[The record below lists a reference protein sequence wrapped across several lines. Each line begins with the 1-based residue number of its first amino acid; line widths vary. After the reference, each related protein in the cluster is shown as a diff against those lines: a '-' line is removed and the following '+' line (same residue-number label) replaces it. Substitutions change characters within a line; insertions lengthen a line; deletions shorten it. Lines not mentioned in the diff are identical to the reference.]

1 MKHPRMTK
9 ITVLSAFLLAPFS
22 LILLFYIGQSS
33 LAKDD
38 HPTSKVEVSETNS
51 SQGETFSF
59 AQFHQKIT
67 QGSFAFPYSPLFPLA
82 DSLSLELDPAKDSL
96 AYCLTKGYLS
106 VFSDNSLRPEA
117 PVSRLEFYQTLQ
129 SLLQNPDGILS
140 ALPFSGSAEGFLP
153 QEENADKQNDPIPM
167 GEAVSV
173 LIHFLQQNAPTSL
186 MPAFPLSDY
195 TEQAFLLRF
204 SPFYEEME
212 IAVSNGLLLADGLSP
227 ESLCNRRSLADL
239 IYKAVNPH
247 RRVKNPRKPR
257 ETLSVDADDYKSSS
271 IALFNNQS
279 KQFIWQKDANAR
291 RSPASLTK
299 IMTVLVAIEH
309 IENLKDR
316 TYVSDNY
323 RRQMRRYG
331 AKLAGF
337 YSYERVSYED
347 LLYATLLS
355 SGAEAAGTLAVR
367 LAGKESVFI
376 DWMNQK
382 AMELGMYNTQFK
394 TVEGLDKEG
403 QYTTA
408 NDMVLLLEYAL
419 QNPTFYQIFTSP
431 DYRTSRNRQ
440 HPSGLYLESTV
451 LSALEQSETDTFSI
465 VGGKSGTTSDAGLC
479 WATLG
484 IKNES
489 PYILITMGAP
499 LDNISNPTMLQREDT
514 LKIYRRLLPKPS
526 VSTF

>member
-38 HPTSKVEVSETNS
+38 HPTSKVEVSDTNS

-82 DSLSLELDPAKDSL
+82 DSFTLEFDPAKESL
-96 AYCLTKGYLS
+96 AYCLTHGYLS
-106 VFSDNSLRPEA
+106 VFPDNSLRPEELI
-117 PVSRLEFYQTLQ
+117 SRSEFYQTLQ
-129 SLLQNPDGILS
+129 TVLQKQDGILS
-140 ALPFSGSAEGFLP
+140 ASLLSGSENTFLP
-153 QEENADKQNDPIPM
+153 QEEIDEPDGSISM

-173 LIHFLQQNAPTSL
+173 LIRFLQQNAPTSL

-212 IAVSNGLLLADGLSP
+212 IAVSNGLLLAEGLSP

-337 YSYERVSYED
+337 HSYERVSYED

-367 LAGKESVFI
+367 LAGKESIFI
-376 DWMNQK
+376 EWMNQK

-440 HPSGLYLESTV
+440 HPRGLYLESTV
-451 LSALEQSETDTFSI
+451 LSALEQSETDTFTI